1 MLRIALAL
9 LGLILVAFVG
19 GQIVLPRVAE
29 RRIAGDLRATG
40 EVEYV
45 SVRAFPAVKLLW
57 SRADRVEVR
66 MSEARAATGRLA
78 KLLAKTRGTS
88 ELDAR
93 IARVQVGPLR
103 LRGLRG
109 LRLRKDGG
117 RLGAEAS
124 VDTAD
129 LAAALPPQLAIRPLV
144 ADDGQLVLEATAG
157 LFGLRAAFRARL
169 SAREGALV
177 IAPDGVLGGLGEL
190 TVFRDPRVQVTGVG
204 SRPRAEGF
212 TLLANARLAGS

>member
-1 MLRIALAL
+1 MLRVALAL
-9 LGLILVAFVG
+9 LGLVLAALLG

-40 EVEYV
+40 EVEHV

-57 SRADRVEVR
+57 RCADRVEVR
-66 MSEARAATGRLA
+66 MSEARTGTGRLA

-93 IARVQVGPLR
+93 IARMHVGPL
-103 LRGLRG
+103 LLRG
-109 LRLRKDGG
+109 LRLRKDSG

-144 ADDGQLVLEATAG
+144 AEDGQLVLEATAG

-169 SAREGALV
+169 SARDGALV

-204 SRPRAEGF
+204 SRPRADGF

>member
-1 MLRIALAL
+1 VLRVA
-9 LGLILVAFVG
+9 LGLPALVLFPLVG

-29 RRIAGDLRATG
+29 RRIAGELRATG
-40 EVEYV
+40 DVEHI

-66 MSEARAATGRLA
+66 MSEARAGTGRLA

-93 IARVQVGPLR
+93 IARMQVGPLV
-103 LRGLRG
+103 LRG
-109 LRLRKDGG
+109 LRLRKEAG

-124 VDTAD
+124 VGTAD

-144 ADDGQLVLEATAG
+144 AEDGQLVLEATAG
-157 LFGLRAAFRARL
+157 LFGMRAAFRAA
-169 SAREGALV
+169 STPATAR
-177 IAPDGVLGGLGEL
+177 
-190 TVFRDPRVQVTGVG
+190 
-204 SRPRAEGF
+204 S
-212 TLLANARLAGS
+212 

>member
-9 LGLILVAFVG
+9 LGLILVALVG

-103 LRGLRG
+103 LRGLR
-109 LRLRKDGG
+109 LRKDGG

-129 LAAALPPQLAIRPLV
+129 LVGALPPQLAIRPLV
-144 ADDGQLVLEATAG
+144 AEDGQLVLEATAG
-157 LFGLRAAFRARL
+157 LFGVRAAFRARL

-177 IAPDGVLGGLGEL
+177 IAPDGVLAGLGAL

-204 SRPRAEGF
+204 SRPRADGF